1 MKKFFMIF
9 AAMLTFT
16 AAAFAG
22 TPVETS
28 KVFDNTYVSVNVGA
42 SGDITPSNWGYEG
55 KSFWESV
62 RPTATLR
69 FGKWVT
75 PTFGVELQGECGFGT
90 LNVPTFVDHTYVG
103 ANAMVNLNNLLCGYR
118 GKADKVEFVPY
129 AGIGWWHSYGVV
141 TNNIA
146 TQYGV
151 KVNVNLGKSQA
162 WQLNVVPQI
171 TYLLAGNAAC
181 QNVYQPHFDVQKSY
195 VGLQVGVTYKFKN
208 QYGTHD
214 FVLCNKK
221 YTQLEMDEMNA
232 EINRLRQANSDMAS
246 ALKDCEARKNK
257 VERVVVVEVKDRAVH
272 YLPKVH
278 FNIGSSELTAD
289 SEASL
294 SEIAQ
299 VIKTSGEQWS
309 ILGYAS
315 EEGSAEFNEI
325 LSLERAKVVA
335 EKLLE
340 MGVNSEQLVV
350 KGCGETTKFS
360 TEYPQLNRVVE
371 IVE

>member
-162 WQLNVVPQI
+162 WQLNIVPQM
-171 TYLLAGNAAC
+171 TYLLAGDGAC
-181 QNVYQPHFDVQKSY
+181 QGVRQPHFDVDKSY
-195 VGLQVGVTYKFKN
+195 VGLQVGFTYKFKN

-221 YTQLEMDEMNA
+221 YTQAEMDDMNA
-232 EINRLRQANSDMAS
+232 EINRLRQVNSDLTS
-246 ALKDCEARKNK
+246 ALKNCEERKNK
-257 VERVVVVEVKDRAVH
+257 VERVVVVEVKEKIV
-272 YLPKVH
+272 YNLPRVQ
-278 FNIGSSELTAD
+278 FEQGSTVITKTSQ
-289 SEASL
+289 ASL
-294 SEIAQ
+294 QQIAET
-299 VIKTSGEQWS
+299 IKLTTEKWN

-315 EEGSAEFNEI
+315 EEGDLEYNKT
-325 LSLERAKVVA
+325 LSTQRANAVKEALV
-335 EKLLE
+335 EL
-340 MGVNSEQLVV
+340 GVTPDQLVIE
-350 KGCGETTKFS
+350 GCGATTKFS
-360 TEYPQLNRVVE
+360 TKHLELNRVVE

>member
-1 MKKFFMIF
+1 MKKFFMIMT
-9 AAMLTFT
+9 AMFVMTS
-16 AAAFAG
+16 AVFAG

-55 KSFWESV
+55 KDFYQTI

-75 PTFGVELQGECGFGT
+75 PTFGVELQGEAGFGT
-90 LNVPTFVDHTYVG
+90 LNVPTFVDHSYVG
-103 ANAMVNLNNLLCGYR
+103 ANAMLNLNNLFHGYR
-118 GKADKVEFVPY
+118 GKADKVEVVPY

-146 TQYGV
+146 TQYGM
-151 KVNVNLGKSQA
+151 KLNVNLGKSQA

-171 TYLLAGNAAC
+171 TYLLAGDGAC
-181 QNVYQPHFDVQKSY
+181 EGVRQPHFDVRNAY
-195 VGLQVGVTYKFKN
+195 VGLQVGFTYKFKN

-221 YTQLEMDEMNA
+221 YTQAEMDEMNA
-232 EINRLRQANSDMAS
+232 EVNRLRQANSDLTT

-257 VERVVVVEVKDRAVH
+257 VEQVVVVEVKENVV
-272 YLPKVH
+272 YNLPRVQ
-278 FNIGSSELTAD
+278 FEQGSN
-289 SEASL
+289 
-294 SEIAQ
+294 
-299 VIKTSGEQWS
+299 VITKTSQAALQQIAETIKLTTGKWN

-315 EEGSAEFNEI
+315 EEGSNEYNKT
-325 LSLERAKVVA
+325 LSTQRANAVKDALV
-335 EKLLE
+335 EL
-340 MGVNSEQLVV
+340 GVSSNQLVV
-350 KGCGETTKFS
+350 EGCGATTKFS
-360 TEYPQLNRVVE
+360 VKHPELNRVVE